1 MLVYGNRVH
10 SRTGDNALVRAVHAG
25 DERAFEAIF
34 KRHHAPL
41 LAYCRHM
48 LGNQCEGEDALQQ
61 AFIKAHQAL
70 LGGKAP
76 RELRP
81 WLYAIARNC
90 CLSAIAAR
98 RPTTSLG
105 DHTPAFQGLSEEVR
119 QREDLRELLSG
130 IARLPEDQR
139 SALLLAEIDDLS
151 HQAIATI
158 LQCPV
163 NRVKALIYQARSALI
178 ADRDACSASCQDIR
192 EQISVA
198 RGGELRRGT
207 LRRHLKL
214 CTGCRDF
221 QLAVSAQRQSL
232 AAVLPVLPSAG
243 LAAAIL
249 GHGAAHG
256 AAHAAGGAGTAAT
269 GSAAASAGAGLVPAG
284 GTGAGAL
291 LGGGVVTK
299 LAATGA
305 IVALA
310 AGGTVTVHN
319 QLAHATPQRTAH
331 ALANHRPAGT
341 LSHPGHRNAI
351 ASIASPSSPSSSL
364 QAESPAGLTIPSATA
379 TTSPV
384 PLAELPVAGAA
395 GPLLTTTTAPAPSLV
410 LPAIS
415 APSATKAP
423 LANARAKH
431 RRTARHR
438 RRVRRARRHR
448 RHLRAI
454 HRRARLRK
462 ALLHPHV
469 AKPQPPKPPVTPVPA
484 RIPRRKARPTP
495 AAGTVGAQ
503 AGTPTTPG
511 TSKGPNGQHHHPPLP
526 TGTEKTASGT
536 DASEK
541 PGPGKMVGEGSGK
554 AGGGTESTPRKT
566 KTTGTENSSTPAPF
580 ETTSPSANSSE
591 QSTTANGNPATTA
604 TGTPSGSPSKANPK
618 KHFLSEVQLPNF

>member
-10 SRTGDNALVRAVHAG
+10 SQAGDDALVRAVHAG

-48 LGNQCEGEDALQQ
+48 LGDQCEGEDALQQ

-98 RPTTSLG
+98 RPTTSLE
-105 DHTPAFQGLSEEVR
+105 DRTPALQGLSEEVH

-130 IARLPEDQR
+130 IGRLPEDQR
-139 SALLLAEIDDLS
+139 SALLLAETGDLS

-178 ADRDACSASCQDIR
+178 ADRDARNASCQDIR

-198 RGGELRRGT
+198 RGGELRRGP

-214 CTGCRDF
+214 CAGCRDF

-232 AAVLPVLPSAG
+232 AAVLPVLPSSG

-249 GHGAAHG
+249 GHG

-269 GSAAASAGAGLVPAG
+269 GSAAATTGAGLVPAG
-284 GTGAGAL
+284 STSAGAL
-291 LGGGVVTK
+291 LGGGVVSK

-319 QLAHATPQRTAH
+319 QLAHATPRRTAH
-331 ALANHRPAGT
+331 ALANHRLLASLSPAA
-341 LSHPGHRNAI
+341 HRNAI
-351 ASIASPSSPSSSL
+351 ASTASPRGPSPSSSL
-364 QAESPAGLTIPSATA
+364 RAGSPGLTIS
-379 TTSPV
+379 S
-384 PLAELPVAGAA
+384 AA
-395 GPLLTTTTAPAPSLV
+395 GPLLITTTAPATGLA

-415 APSATKAP
+415 APPATKPATKAP
-423 LANARAKH
+423 LAIARAKH
-431 RRTARHR
+431 RRAARHR
-438 RRVRRARRHR
+438 RQVRRARRHR
-448 RHLRAI
+448 RAV

-469 AKPQPPKPPVTPVPA
+469 ATPQPPQPPVTPVPA
-484 RIPRRKARPTP
+484 RTPRRKALPTP
-495 AAGTVGAQ
+495 LA
-503 AGTPTTPG
+503 
-511 TSKGPNGQHHHPPLP
+511 
-526 TGTEKTASGT
+526 GTEKTASGT
-536 DASEK
+536 GASEK
-541 PGPGKMVGEGSGK
+541 TGPGTTVAEGSGN
-554 AGGGTESTPRKT
+554 AVGGTESTPPKT
-566 KTTGTENSSTPAPF
+566 KTKNISSPRCNCPTFECGSQLCGLKIHSEPTG
-580 ETTSPSANSSE
+580 
-591 QSTTANGNPATTA
+591 
-604 TGTPSGSPSKANPK
+604 GTRHAS
-618 KHFLSEVQLPNF
+618 L

>member
-1 MLVYGNRVH
+1 MLVYGNRLH
-10 SRTGDNALVRAVHAG
+10 SRAGDDALVRAVQAG

-48 LGNQCEGEDALQQ
+48 LSNQCEGEDALQQ

-98 RPTTSLG
+98 RGSVGIESL
-105 DHTPAFQGLSEEVR
+105 DRTPALEGLSEEVR
-119 QREDLRELLSG
+119 QREDLRELLAG
-130 IARLPEDQR
+130 ISRLPEDQR

-178 ADRDACSASCQDIR
+178 ADRDARNASCQDIR

-198 RGGELRRGT
+198 RGGELRRGP

-214 CTGCRDF
+214 CAGCRDF

-249 GHGAAHG
+249 GHGAAH
-256 AAHAAGGAGTAAT
+256 AAGGAGTAAT
-269 GSAAASAGAGLVPAG
+269 GSAAATTGAGLVPAG
-284 GTGAGAL
+284 STSAGAL
-291 LGGGVVTK
+291 LGGGALTK

-331 ALANHRPAGT
+331 ALVNHRLLASLPDAA
-341 LSHPGHRNAI
+341 HRNAI
-351 ASIASPSSPSSSL
+351 TSFAGPSGPSPSSSL
-364 QAESPAGLTIPSATA
+364 RAESPSGLTTPSA
-379 TTSPV
+379 
-384 PLAELPVAGAA
+384 AA
-395 GPLLTTTTAPAPSLV
+395 PLLTTTTAPAPSLL

-415 APSATKAP
+415 APPGTKPPPAI
-423 LANARAKH
+423 ARAEH
-431 RRTARHR
+431 RRAARHR
-438 RRVRRARRHR
+438 RHLHRARRHR
-448 RHLRAI
+448 HHLRAI
-454 HRRARLRK
+454 HRRPRLRK
-462 ALLHPHV
+462 TLLRPHL
-469 AKPQPPKPPVTPVPA
+469 AEPQPPQPPVTPVPA

-495 AAGTVGAQ
+495 
-503 AGTPTTPG
+503 
-511 TSKGPNGQHHHPPLP
+511 L
-526 TGTEKTASGT
+526 TGTEEAASGT
-536 DASEK
+536 A
-541 PGPGKMVGEGSGK
+541 V
-554 AGGGTESTPRKT
+554 GGTESTPRKT
-566 KTTGTENSSTPAPF
+566 KTKNISSPRCNCPTFECGSQLCGLKIHSEPTGGTCHASWKTGSGPDRRNL
-580 ETTSPSANSSE
+580 
-591 QSTTANGNPATTA
+591 TARAG
-604 TGTPSGSPSKANPK
+604 SG
-618 KHFLSEVQLPNF
+618 

>member
-10 SRTGDNALVRAVHAG
+10 SRAGDDTLVRAVHAG

-34 KRHHAPL
+34 KRYQAPL

-61 AFIKAHQAL
+61 TFTKAHQAL

-98 RPTTSLG
+98 RPTASLE
-105 DHTPAFQGLSEEVR
+105 DRTPALEGLSEEVR

-130 IARLPEDQR
+130 IGRLPEDQR

-163 NRVKALIYQARSALI
+163 NRVKALIHQARSALI
-178 ADRDACSASCQDIR
+178 ADRDARNASCQDIR

-198 RGGELRRGT
+198 RGGELRRGP

-214 CTGCRDF
+214 CAGCRDF

-232 AAVLPVLPSAG
+232 TAVLPVLPSAG

-249 GHGAAHG
+249 GHAAAHG
-256 AAHAAGGAGTAAT
+256 AGGAGTAAT
-269 GSAAASAGAGLVPAG
+269 GSAAATTGAGLVP
-284 GTGAGAL
+284 TGSTSAGAL
-291 LGGGVVTK
+291 LGGAASK

-319 QLAHATPQRTAH
+319 QLAHATPQRTTH
-331 ALANHRPAGT
+331 ALANHRLLASLSPAA
-341 LSHPGHRNAI
+341 HRNAI
-351 ASIASPSSPSSSL
+351 ASIASPSGPSSSL
-364 QAESPAGLTIPSATA
+364 QAESPAMLAAA
-379 TTSPV
+379 TTAAVSPV
-384 PLAELPVAGAA
+384 PSAELPVTGAA
-395 GPLLTTTTAPAPSLV
+395 SPLLTTTTAPAPSLV
-410 LPAIS
+410 LPSVS
-415 APSATKAP
+415 APPATKAP
-423 LANARAKH
+423 LASARAKH
-431 RRTARHR
+431 RRAARHR
-438 RRVRRARRHR
+438 RHHRLHRARRHR
-448 RHLRAI
+448 RHLRAL

-469 AKPQPPKPPVTPVPA
+469 ATPQPPQPPVTPVPA
-484 RIPRRKARPTP
+484 RRTRRKARPTP
-495 AAGTVGAQ
+495 LTGTAGAQ
-503 AGTPTTPG
+503 AGTPTTAG
-511 TSKGPNGQHHHPPLP
+511 TSHAANGQHHHPPPP
-526 TGTEKTASGT
+526 TGMEKNASGT
-536 DASEK
+536 GASEK
-541 PGPGKMVGEGSGK
+541 TGLGTTGGEGSGD
-554 AGGGTESTPRKT
+554 AVGGTESTPPKT
-566 KTTGTENSSTPAPF
+566 KTKNISSPRCNCPTFECGSQLCGLKTHSEPTG
-580 ETTSPSANSSE
+580 
-591 QSTTANGNPATTA
+591 
-604 TGTPSGSPSKANPK
+604 GTRHAS
-618 KHFLSEVQLPNF
+618 L

>member
-10 SRTGDNALVRAVHAG
+10 SRAGDDALVRAMHAG

-34 KRHHAPL
+34 KRYHAPL

-61 AFIKAHQAL
+61 TFTKAHQAL

-76 RELRP
+76 RAFLP

-98 RPTTSLG
+98 RPTASLE
-105 DHTPAFQGLSEEVR
+105 DRMPALEGLSEEVR

-130 IARLPEDQR
+130 IGRLPEDQR

-178 ADRDACSASCQDIR
+178 ADRDARNASCQDIR

-198 RGGELRRGT
+198 RGGELRRGP

-214 CTGCRDF
+214 CAGCRDF

-249 GHGAAHG
+249 GHGAAH
-256 AAHAAGGAGTAAT
+256 AAGGAGTAAT
-269 GSAAASAGAGLVPAG
+269 GSAAATTGAGLVPAG
-284 GTGAGAL
+284 STSAGAL
-291 LGGGVVTK
+291 LGGGALTK

-319 QLAHATPQRTAH
+319 QLAHATPQRTTH
-331 ALANHRPAGT
+331 ALANHRLLASLSPAA
-341 LSHPGHRNAI
+341 HRNAI
-351 ASIASPSSPSSSL
+351 ASVASTSGPSPSSSL
-364 QAESPAGLTIPSATA
+364 QAGSPGGLTIPSA
-379 TTSPV
+379 
-384 PLAELPVAGAA
+384 A
-395 GPLLTTTTAPAPSLV
+395 GPLLITATAPATDLV

-415 APSATKAP
+415 APPGANYLSAP

-431 RRTARHR
+431 RRAARHR
-438 RRVRRARRHR
+438 RHRRHLHRARRHR
-448 RHLRAI
+448 RHLRAL

-469 AKPQPPKPPVTPVPA
+469 ATPQPPQPPVTPVPA
-484 RIPRRKARPTP
+484 RRTRRKARPTP
-495 AAGTVGAQ
+495 LTGTASAQ
-503 AGTPTTPG
+503 AGTPTTAG
-511 TSKGPNGQHHHPPLP
+511 TSNAANGQHHHPSPP
-526 TGTEKTASGT
+526 TGMEKNASGT
-536 DASEK
+536 GASEK
-541 PGPGKMVGEGSGK
+541 TGPGTTGGEGSGD
-554 AGGGTESTPRKT
+554 AVGGTESTQPKT
-566 KTTGTENSSTPAPF
+566 KTKNISSPRCNCPTFECGSQLCGLKIHSEPTG
-580 ETTSPSANSSE
+580 
-591 QSTTANGNPATTA
+591 
-604 TGTPSGSPSKANPK
+604 GTRHAS
-618 KHFLSEVQLPNF
+618 L

>member
-1 MLVYGNRVH
+1 MLVYGNRLH
-10 SRTGDNALVRAVHAG
+10 SLAGDDALVRAVHAG

-98 RPTTSLG
+98 RPTTSLE
-105 DHTPAFQGLSEEVR
+105 DRTPALKGLSEEVR

-130 IARLPEDQR
+130 IGRLPEDQR

-178 ADRDACSASCQDIR
+178 AERDARNASCQDIR

-198 RGGELRRGT
+198 RGGELRRGP

-214 CTGCRDF
+214 CAGCRDF

-249 GHGAAHG
+249 GHGAAH
-256 AAHAAGGAGTAAT
+256 AAGGAGTAAT
-269 GSAAASAGAGLVPAG
+269 GSAAATTGAGLVPAG
-284 GTGAGAL
+284 STSAGAL
-291 LGGGVVTK
+291 LGGGALSK

-331 ALANHRPAGT
+331 ALANHRPADT

-351 ASIASPSSPSSSL
+351 ASIASPSGPSSSL
-364 QAESPAGLTIPSATA
+364 QAESPAALTIPSATS
-379 TTSPV
+379 TMSPV
-384 PLAELPVAGAA
+384 PPAELPVTSAA
-395 GPLLTTTTAPAPSLV
+395 GPLLTTATAPATGLV
-410 LPAIS
+410 LTAIS
-415 APSATKAP
+415 APPATKAP
-423 LANARAKH
+423 LAIARAKH
-431 RRTARHR
+431 RRAARHR
-438 RRVRRARRHR
+438 RHLHRARRHR
-448 RHLRAI
+448 HHLRAI
-454 HRRARLRK
+454 HRRPRLRK

-469 AKPQPPKPPVTPVPA
+469 AKPQPPQPPVTPVPA
-484 RIPRRKARPTP
+484 RTPRRKARPTP
-495 AAGTVGAQ
+495 LAGTVGAQ
-503 AGTPTTPG
+503 AGTPTTTG
-511 TSKGPNGQHHHPPLP
+511 TSNAANGQHHHPPPP
-526 TGTEKTASGT
+526 TGMEKTASGT
-536 DASEK
+536 GASEK
-541 PGPGKMVGEGSGK
+541 AGPGKMGGEGSGK
-554 AGGGTESTPRKT
+554 AGGGTESTP
-566 KTTGTENSSTPAPF
+566 TPV
-580 ETTSPSANSSE
+580 ETTSPTANPSE
-591 QSTTANGNPATTA
+591 QSA
-604 TGTPSGSPSKANPK
+604 TGTPSSPSSKAHPK
-618 KHFLSEVQLPNF
+618 KHLLSEVQLPNF

>member
-1 MLVYGNRVH
+1 MLVYGNRLH
-10 SRTGDNALVRAVHAG
+10 SRARDDALVRAVQAG

-48 LGNQCEGEDALQQ
+48 LSNQCEGEDALQQ

-70 LGGKAP
+70 LSGKAP

-105 DHTPAFQGLSEEVR
+105 DHTPALQGLSEEVR

-130 IARLPEDQR
+130 IGRLPEDQR
-139 SALLLAEIDDLS
+139 SALLLAETGDLS

-178 ADRDACSASCQDIR
+178 ADRDARNASCQDIR

-198 RGGELRRGT
+198 RGGELRRGP

-214 CTGCRDF
+214 CAGCRDF

-232 AAVLPVLPSAG
+232 AAVLPVLPSSG

-249 GHGAAHG
+249 GHGAAH
-256 AAHAAGGAGTAAT
+256 AASGAGTAAT
-269 GSAAASAGAGLVPAG
+269 GSAAATTGAGLVPAG
-284 GTGAGAL
+284 STSAGAL
-291 LGGGVVTK
+291 LGGGVVSK

-331 ALANHRPAGT
+331 ALANHRLLASLSPAA
-341 LSHPGHRNAI
+341 HRNAI
-351 ASIASPSSPSSSL
+351 ASFAGPSGPSPSSSL
-364 QAESPAGLTIPSATA
+364 RAESPSGLTTPSA
-379 TTSPV
+379 
-384 PLAELPVAGAA
+384 AA
-395 GPLLTTTTAPAPSLV
+395 PLLTTTTAPAPSLL

-415 APSATKAP
+415 APPGTKAP
-423 LANARAKH
+423 LTNARAKH
-431 RRTARHR
+431 RRAACHR
-438 RRVRRARRHR
+438 RHLHRRARRHR
-448 RHLRAI
+448 HHLRAI

-469 AKPQPPKPPVTPVPA
+469 ATPQPPQPPITPVPA
-484 RIPRRKARPTP
+484 RTPRRKARPTP
-495 AAGTVGAQ
+495 LA
-503 AGTPTTPG
+503 
-511 TSKGPNGQHHHPPLP
+511 
-526 TGTEKTASGT
+526 GTEKTASGT
-536 DASEK
+536 AI
-541 PGPGKMVGEGSGK
+541 
-554 AGGGTESTPRKT
+554 GGTESTPI
-566 KTTGTENSSTPAPF
+566 P
-580 ETTSPSANSSE
+580 
-591 QSTTANGNPATTA
+591 
-604 TGTPSGSPSKANPK
+604 KAHRK
-618 KHFLSEVQLPNF
+618 KHLLSEVQLPNF